1 MCVIVRLLNV
11 SILLF
16 VLCMVNFLFD
26 GDVGEASLVLKW
38 LFYVFR

>member
-26 GDVGEASLVLKW
+26 DDVGEASLVL
-38 LFYVFR
+38 